1 MSLIASHYSLATSHY
16 MKQVVITG
24 VSTGIGHASVK
35 VLLSRGFRV
44 FGSVR
49 SRADADRLQREFGE
63 AFIPLLFD
71 VTDEAAVQA
80 EAERVS
86 QHLKADTLDGLVN
99 NAGIEVAGPLPH
111 LSTDQFRHQLEVNL
125 LGPFIVTKAF
135 LPLLGADPARKGNPG
150 RIVNISSSSGKIAG
164 PFTGAYAA
172 SKFGLEGF
180 SESLRREL
188 ILFGIDVIIIGPG
201 AIVTPI
207 WQKSDTG
214 LTERFRET
222 PFVEALAKFE
232 RYAAKEGA
240 SGFPA
245 EVIGRA
251 VWRALTTAKPKV
263 RYAIVPNR
271 LPNWI
276 IPRLMPMRILD
287 KLVAKFMGIEPR
299 SRDVR

>member
-1 MSLIASHYSLATSHY
+1 

-80 EAERVS
+80 EAEKVS
-86 QHLKADTLDGLVN
+86 QYLKTHTLDGLVN

-135 LPLLGADPARKGNPG
+135 LPLLGADPAREGNPG

-232 RYAAKEGA
+232 QYAAKEGA

-251 VWRALTTAKPKV
+251 VWHALTTAEPKV

-287 KLVAKFMGIEPR
+287 KLVAKFMGIIPR

>member
-1 MSLIASHYSLATSHY
+1 

>member
-1 MSLIASHYSLATSHY
+1 

-35 VLLSRGFRV
+35 FLLSRGFRV

-63 AFIPLLFD
+63 TFIPLLFD
-71 VTDEAAVQA
+71 VTDEAAVLA
-80 EAERVS
+80 EAEKVR
-86 QHLKADTLDGLVN
+86 QHLKTDTLDGLVN

-111 LSTDQFRHQLEVNL
+111 LPTDQFRHQLEVNL